1 MDWPTHSPL
10 IKDPM
15 APSHIQLKLFAALA
29 PLSPE
34 NADRVP
40 IEAGVSVGDLLTRL
54 DIPILKAHLIF
65 INGVKRSL
73 DTRLNGGERV
83 GIFPPVAGG

>member
-1 MDWPTHSPL
+1 MKS
-10 IKDPM
+10 
-15 APSHIQLKLFAALA
+15 SHIQLKLFAALT

-40 IEAGVSVGDLLTRL
+40 IAPGTSVKELLDHL
-54 DIPILKAHLIF
+54 DVPTVKAHLIF
-65 INGVKRSL
+65 INGIKRSL

>member
-1 MDWPTHSPL
+1 MP
-10 IKDPM
+10 
-15 APSHIQLKLFAALA
+15 AHIQLKLFAALT

-40 IEAGVSVGDLLTRL
+40 VSPGTSVKELLERL
-54 DIPILKAHLIF
+54 DVPIAKAHLIF

>member
-1 MDWPTHSPL
+1 MRH
-10 IKDPM
+10 PM
-15 APSHIQLKLFAALA
+15 TPSHIQLKLFASLT

-34 NADRVP
+34 NADHVP
-40 IEAGVSVGDLLTRL
+40 IDPGISVKEMLDRL
-54 DIPILKAHLIF
+54 DIPTVKAHLIF

-73 DTRLNGGERV
+73 ETRLSGGERV

>member
-1 MDWPTHSPL
+1 MTP
-10 IKDPM
+10 
-15 APSHIQLKLFAALA
+15 APIQLKLFASLT
-29 PLSPE
+29 PLSPD

-40 IEAGVSVGDLLTRL
+40 IEPGTSVKELLDDLA
-54 DIPILKAHLIF
+54 IPAAKAHLIF
-65 INGVKRSL
+65 IDGVKCSL

>member
-1 MDWPTHSPL
+1 MTPAHV
-10 IKDPM
+10 
-15 APSHIQLKLFAALA
+15 QLKLFAALT

-34 NADRVP
+34 NSDRVP
-40 IEAGVSVGDLLTRL
+40 VSPGTSVKELLERL
-54 DIPILKAHLIF
+54 DVPIAKAHLIF

>member
-1 MDWPTHSPL
+1 MRH
-10 IKDPM
+10 PM
-15 APSHIQLKLFAALA
+15 TPSNIQLKLFASLT

-34 NADRVP
+34 NANLVP
-40 IEAGVSVGDLLTRL
+40 IDPGISVKEMLDRL
-54 DIPILKAHLIF
+54 DIPTVKAHLIF

-73 DTRLNGGERV
+73 ETRLSGGERV